1 MPSIHF
7 LDVTNRDGVQTART
21 GLSKFGK
28 VMVNFYLGRL
38 GVAQSEI
45 GFPFLFHEVPYVRAC
60 LALAE
65 AGAFG
70 GLRLSGWCRA
80 VPADVEAAVSVRAAG
95 TGLRHYNLS
104 ISTSDQMIAHKFRG
118 KLDRAA
124 IIKEMTAA
132 VAVARDSDAG
142 RAGGAQGAG
151 SIGVN
156 AEDGSRT
163 DDGYLLEFALAARDA
178 GASRVR
184 YCDTTGGDSPG
195 RIRERFAKLASA
207 AGIPVETHC
216 HNDLGMAVANSVSG
230 ALGDLDAGQ
239 DAWINTCVNGIGER
253 AGNADLLSCILAFRY
268 GFGISEVIAAAIGDP
283 VDLSWARR
291 FGLWAAYAFGQPLP
305 PAWPGVGRNAF
316 AHESGI
322 HADGALKDRGN
333 YELYDDSVLGPFP
346 SDWHARAGRVV
357 LTGEYGG
364 KAGFRHVLDG
374 LGVSRGAERGGPGVL
389 PGPAVRVRHRQ
400 AADRR
405 RAAADRRVPR
415 QLALLFPGQVPG
427 Q

>member
-1 MPSIHF
+1 MSSIHF

-70 GLRLSGWCRA
+70 DLRLSGWCRA
-80 VPADVEAAVSVRAAG
+80 VPADVEAAVSVQAG
-95 TGLRHYNLS
+95 GVGLRHYNLS

-124 IIKEMTAA
+124 IINEMTAA
-132 VAVARDSDAG
+132 VAVARAAVR
-142 RAGGAQGAG
+142 RAGGAQEAG

-184 YCDTTGGDSPG
+184 YCDTIGGDSPG

-207 AGIPVETHC
+207 VGIPVETHC

-268 GFGISEVIAAAIGDP
+268 GFGVSEVTG
-283 VDLSWARR
+283 RR
-291 FGLWAAYAFGQPLP
+291 
-305 PAWPGVGRNAF
+305 R
-316 AHESGI
+316 SGTRWI
-322 HADGALKDRGN
+322 C
-333 YELYDDSVLGPFP
+333 LGPGGSGCGPRTP
-346 SDWHARAGRVV
+346 SG
-357 LTGEYGG
+357 
-364 KAGFRHVLDG
+364 
-374 LGVSRGAERGGPGVL
+374 SRCRPPGPGS
-389 PGPAVRVRHRQ
+389 
-400 AADRR
+400 AATPSRTS
-405 RAAADRRVPR
+405 RASTPTGR
-415 QLALLFPGQVPG
+415 
-427 Q
+427 

>member
-65 AGAFG
+65 AGALG
-70 GLRLSGWCRA
+70 DLRLSGWCRA
-80 VPADVEAAVSVRAAG
+80 VPADVESAVSVTGPDGR
-95 TGLRHYNLS
+95 GLRHYNVS
-104 ISTSDQMIAHKFRG
+104 ISTSDQMIAHKFLG
-118 KLDRAA
+118 KLDRSA
-124 IIKEMTAA
+124 IIDEMTAS
-132 VAVARDSDAG
+132 VAVARAAG
-142 RAGGAQGAG
+142 AET
-151 SIGVN
+151 IGVN

-163 DDGYLLEFALAARDA
+163 DDGYLLEFAAAAREA

-195 RIRERFAKLASA
+195 RIRERFAKLAA
-207 AGIPVETHC
+207 ATGLPVETHC

-239 DAWINTCVNGIGER
+239 DAWVNTCVNGIGER
-253 AGNADLLSCILAFRY
+253 AGNADLLSCILAFSY
-268 GFGISEVIAAAIGDP
+268 AFGVSEEAVIGDP

-333 YELYDDSVLGPFP
+333 YELYDDAVLGPFP
-346 SDWHARAGRVV
+346 ADWYARQGRVV

-374 LGVSRGAERGGPGVL
+374 LGVEV
-389 PGPAVRVRHRQ
+389 PAGDEDLAFSLVQLCASATGKPLTDDELRLIAGYPQ
-400 AADRR
+400 
-405 RAAADRRVPR
+405 
-415 QLALLFPGQVPG
+415 QLALLFPGQLG
-427 Q
+427 